1 MNTFFQKKANVTRIP
16 TPQNFAHYVD
26 NNIYE
31 MKQHLNT
38 SRLLIIG
45 LLISQL
51 VSGIVLAGLI
61 NFVINEPA
69 ENYFQDGDIVLVLK
83 QSTMDHSGQIGVVIY
98 DDDKATLKRIEYVIG
113 EDWMKLSPIN
123 PQFPPVMVREE
134 ALEHC
139 RVLGIPK
146 MLVRKVN

>member
-1 MNTFFQKKANVTRIP
+1 MMNTFFMKKANVTRIP

-51 VSGIVLAGLI
+51 ITGIVLAGLW
-61 NFVINEPA
+61 NFCIQTGAKVEGYQLA
-69 ENYFQDGDIVLVLK
+69 QEGAFKDGDIELIPI
-83 QSTMDHSGQIGVVIY
+83 QIGG
-98 DDDKATLKRIEYVIG
+98 KNAK
-113 EDWMKLSPIN
+113 
-123 PQFPPVMVREE
+123 
-134 ALEHC
+134 
-139 RVLGIPK
+139 
-146 MLVRKVN
+146 

>member
-1 MNTFFQKKANVTRIP
+1 MMNTFFQKKANVTRIP

-51 VSGIVLAGLI
+51 ITGIVLAGLI

-69 ENYFQDGDIVLVLK
+69 ENYFQDGGIVLAPLEI
-83 QSTMDHSGQIGVVIY
+83 IGGKDARVI
-98 DDDKATLKRIEYVIG
+98 K
-113 EDWMKLSPIN
+113 
-123 PQFPPVMVREE
+123 
-134 ALEHC
+134 
-139 RVLGIPK
+139 
-146 MLVRKVN
+146 

>member
-1 MNTFFQKKANVTRIP
+1 MMNTFFQKKANVTRIP

-51 VSGIVLAGLI
+51 ITGIVLAGLI

-69 ENYFQDGDIVLVLK
+69 ENYFQDGDVVLAPLEI
-83 QSTMDHSGQIGVVIY
+83 IGGKDARVI
-98 DDDKATLKRIEYVIG
+98 K
-113 EDWMKLSPIN
+113 
-123 PQFPPVMVREE
+123 
-134 ALEHC
+134 
-139 RVLGIPK
+139 
-146 MLVRKVN
+146 